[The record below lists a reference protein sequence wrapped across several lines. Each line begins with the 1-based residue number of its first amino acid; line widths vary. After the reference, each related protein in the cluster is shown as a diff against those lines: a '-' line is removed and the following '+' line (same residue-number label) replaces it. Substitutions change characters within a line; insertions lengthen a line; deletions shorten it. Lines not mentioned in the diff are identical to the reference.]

1 MDFYLSINGEKQGPF
16 SIFKVG
22 DLFDSGT
29 INGDTLAWHRDLDGW
44 EPISQVASLEILTER
59 HGSTSKPPP
68 IVENAGTMAL
78 PLDIKEAP
86 LPEITVIG
94 PRPLARPFVRFW
106 ARMFDYT
113 AVSVLVFQFSDFTI
127 PQPAPNEL
135 VSDFFNRYLAE
146 MQGPE
151 AMRMARTLF
160 FSFLGWHLVE
170 TVLIHLFGTTP
181 GKALFGLKVRS
192 LTGGPLSML
201 TSLGRSFYVY
211 VMGVGFLQFPF
222 ILIGMVFSYFRIQA
236 TGESFW
242 DQHLKIKVETSPLGV
257 VRIAFAVF
265 AFVALL
271 MLQSIKFS

>member
-1 MDFYLSINGEKQGPF
+1 MDFYLSIDGEKQGPF

-22 DLFDSGT
+22 DLYENGT
-29 INGDTLAWHRDLDGW
+29 ITEDTLAWHRDLDGW
-44 EPISQVASLEILTER
+44 EPISKIASLETLNER
-59 HGSTSKPPP
+59 HRPVSKPPP
-68 IVENAGTMAL
+68 IPEVTETIPHHAE
-78 PLDIKEAP
+78 LDAAP
-86 LPEITVIG
+86 LPRVTVIDT
-94 PRPLARPFVRFW
+94 RPQSRPFLRFW

-113 AVSVLVFQFSDFTI
+113 AVTVMVYQISDFNI

-151 AMRMARTLF
+151 AILMARTLF

-181 GKALFGLKVRS
+181 GKALFGIKVRS
-192 LTGGPLSML
+192 KEGGPLTML

-242 DQHLKIKVETSPLGV
+242 DQHLKIKVETTPLGV
-257 VRIAFAVF
+257 VRIGFAVF
-265 AFVALL
+265 AFFVLL
-271 MLQSIKFS
+271 MLQSVKF